1 MSKSAAWLDYQVQA
15 GTPVL
20 RAGGEWNVR
29 QLADLADQLEK
40 FEFGKYTYPVIDL
53 SEITELDTA
62 GAWFLKNIVDK
73 SHLAGVETKMV
84 GISAKHKPLITLVQ
98 QAASSSVK
106 KEIPQRR
113 MWLANVENIGQAAF
127 EVARQCKA
135 LINFFGITVIALGRS
150 LRHPRRIRLNSL
162 VHQVEKTALDAVPIV
177 CLLSFLIGVVLAFQ
191 GADQLRRFGA
201 EIFTVNLLTLS
212 VLREIGVLMTA
223 IMLAGRSGSAFTAQ
237 IGTMQVNEE
246 VDALRT
252 LGLDPVEV
260 LVIPRILALLISLP
274 ILTFLSDVM
283 GILGGALMAVAVLDL
298 TLSQFLRQLEEAI
311 TLTHFL
317 VGMVKA
323 PFFAYIIGIVGCYEG
338 LRVSGSAESVGRM
351 TTKSVVESIFLVIIA
366 DALFSIL
373 FSVLKI

>member
-15 GTPVL
+15 GTSVF

-29 QLADLADQLEK
+29 QLSNLVDQLEK
-40 FEFGKYTYPVIDL
+40 FELGKCACPVIDL
-53 SEITELDTA
+53 SDITELDTA
-62 GAWFLKNIVDK
+62 GAWFLKDIVGRF
-73 SHLAGVETKMV
+73 HREGLETKMV
-84 GISAKHKPLITLVQ
+84 GISALHKPLITLVQ
-98 QAASSSVK
+98 QASGSSAEKETPQK
-106 KEIPQRR
+106 KT
-113 MWLANVENIGQAAF
+113 WLYNFEHIGRAAF
-127 EVARQCKA
+127 EVAKQCKA
-135 LINFFGITVIALGRS
+135 LINFFGITVIAFGRS
-150 LRHPRRIRLNSL
+150 LRNPRRIRLNSL
-162 VHQVEKTALDAVPIV
+162 VHQVEQTALDAVPIV

-260 LVIPRILALLISLP
+260 LVMPRILALLISLP

-298 TLSQFLRQLEEAI
+298 TFGQFLRQLEEAI

>member
-1 MSKSAAWLDYQVQA
+1 VSKSAAWLDYQVQA

-53 SEITELDTA
+53 SEITELDTS

-73 SHLAGVETKMV
+73 SHRAGVETKMV
-84 GISAKHKPLITLVQ
+84 GISAKHEPLITLVQ

-113 MWLANVENIGQAAF
+113 MWLVNVENIGQAAF

-338 LRVSGSAESVGRM
+338 LKVSGSAESVGRM